1 MNELLP
7 LALALQFSLGASS
20 ARPPAGAVAPREIPP
35 SAAVDTVSTA
45 DRWFA
50 EDKLQHFFLSFAATS
65 MAYGAARTV
74 GMEGAPAQIAAVAVA
89 GAAGIWKEWRD
100 HRVGG
105 PFSAKDLAWDALGI
119 GAGVVLTSQTR

>member
-7 LALALQFSLGASS
+7 LALALQFSLGGSS
-20 ARPPAGAVAPREIPP
+20 ARPPAVAVAPRDSPRI
-35 SAAVDTVSTA
+35 AAVDTVRTT

-50 EDKLQHFFLSFAATS
+50 EDKLRHFFLSFAATS

-74 GMEGAPAQIAAVAVA
+74 GMESTPAQIAAVAVA

-119 GAGVVLTSQTR
+119 GVGVLLTSQTR